1 MSWLLIVIALIILG
15 ILLLMLEIFVLPG
28 TTVAGIAGTILIIYA
43 IWKSYSVLGSTNGTL
58 VLISTLVLLGVF
70 AYLTY
75 RFGNWKKVAL
85 KTSLDGKV
93 NENELDNINVG
104 DEGVAVSRLAPSG
117 KALINDIICE
127 VHTYNEFIDQD
138 TEIKVINKEDNKI
151 YVTLKN

>member
-1 MSWLLIVIALIILG
+1 MSWLLIVISLIILG

-43 IWKSYSVLGSTNGTL
+43 IWKSYSVLGSTNGTIM
-58 VLISTLVLLGVF
+58 LISTLVLLGVF

-93 NENELDNINVG
+93 NENELDDINVD
-104 DEGVAVSRLAPSG
+104 DEGVAISRLAPSG
-117 KALINDIICE
+117 KALINDKICE

-138 TEIKVINKEDNKI
+138 SEIKVINKEDNKI

>member
-28 TTVAGIAGTILIIYA
+28 TTVAGIAGTILIVYA

-93 NENELDNINVG
+93 NENELDNINVD